1 MRTRKKS
8 KPSSK
13 AVSPNKTEFPA
24 SNNNEDEAK
33 NEINFIEVVEQFEL
47 IASDVLIQDNDAV
60 YINLDVLFNKYP
72 QLFELTIT
80 NFDIVKSAVGN
91 IQLAGAPHKE
101 VGVIP
106 SSIDVKEVNEVL
118 KTQLSTK
125 HLYTVRGRIISGTPL
140 YQSIRLAYCKCDK
153 CGYEWKSELHYLD
166 HFRSLTCPN
175 CNSSRVTIDY
185 DSSKL
190 DTIRFIELSD
200 GDPLNYD
207 LLLRVILPNQ
217 LATKIRIGDEVL
229 ISGTIVYPRPNQ
241 KNMLRP
247 VLIASGV
254 KRLNENNNT
263 NIEAV
268 LSRFKDGME
277 LRNAIIQS
285 FAPNIIGLD
294 DAKLLLI
301 LSLLGGSNLY
311 NKNKSG
317 AINVIMIGDPS
328 IGKTEL
334 MLFAHRVS
342 PGSIYVSANATS
354 VGLTA
359 SVVKDEISNQWK
371 LSLGVLPLSRIAVFI
386 DELNALRNEVG
397 LHINEALQNGV
408 ITIAK
413 AGINTTIPVR
423 ASFIASTNPLKT
435 QAPLT
440 DMVAIP
446 TSTLTRTIPIVLS
459 KRAFTT
465 QDHSN
470 IVKNMILPRP
480 PLLDEGVLQ
489 KIFQYYHDKEI
500 PIPNEAAE
508 TVSEWFTTLMD
519 KNGEHPL
526 LTPRIAEHA
535 LKLSVA
541 FAKLRGA
548 GILSQSHVTQSDV
561 EDAVAL
567 MNRIVKSWGLAM
579 GYRTSKELDAAI
591 IDVIRHQARLGVK
604 CLTIDDIKLNLDDL
618 GITIPDLPK
627 RIEMLNQ
634 RGYLYQPRQGCYASV
649 GE

>member
-1 MRTRKKS
+1 MRTRKKI
-8 KPSSK
+8 KPI
-13 AVSPNKTEFPA
+13 PNKTNELPA
-24 SNNNEDEAK
+24 SNDSNKEENEVK

-47 IASDVLIQDNDAV
+47 IASDILIQDNDAV
-60 YINLDVLFNKYP
+60 YINLDALFNKYP
-72 QLFELTIT
+72 KLFDLTIT
-80 NFDIVKSAVGN
+80 NFDIVKSAVSNIAQIAGN
-91 IQLAGAPHKE
+91 KKE

-125 HLYTVRGRIISGTPL
+125 HLYTVRGRIVSGTPL

-153 CGYEWKSELHYLD
+153 CGYEFKSELHYLD

-175 CNSSRVTIDY
+175 CNSSRITIDY

-200 GDPLNYD
+200 SNPLNYD

-217 LATKIRIGDEVL
+217 LATKIRIGDEVM

-241 KNMLRP
+241 KNLLKP
-247 VLIASGV
+247 VMVASGV

-277 LRNAIIQS
+277 LRNAIIKS

-311 NKNKSG
+311 NKNRSG

-423 ASFIASTNPLKT
+423 ASFIASTNPLKS
-435 QAPLT
+435 QATLT

-459 KRAFTT
+459 KRAFTL
-465 QDHSN
+465 QDHSE
-470 IVKNMILPRP
+470 IVRNMILPKP
-480 PLLDEGVLQ
+480 SLLDEGILQ

-508 TVSEWFTTLMD
+508 TVSKWLTTLMD

-526 LTPRIAEHA
+526 LTPRIAEYA

-548 GILSQSHVTQSDV
+548 GILSQSYVLQSDV

-604 CLTIDDIKLNLDDL
+604 CLTLEDIKLNLDDL

-627 RIEMLNQ
+627 RIEMLSQ

-649 GE
+649 SE